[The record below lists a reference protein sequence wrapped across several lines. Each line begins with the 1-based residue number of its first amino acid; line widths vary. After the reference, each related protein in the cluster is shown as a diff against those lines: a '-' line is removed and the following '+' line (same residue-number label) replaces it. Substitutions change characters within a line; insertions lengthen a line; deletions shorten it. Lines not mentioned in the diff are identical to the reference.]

1 MFCKLHM
8 RKGGQ
13 TNKHTSRQTDRRTDK
28 HTTKW
33 TNRQTPTHKFNNKI
47 TTLFLVAICWLVP
60 SLDVQALQ
68 PTATP
73 WSCTTHPCCH
83 LVQHFE
89 DKHETDALHK
99 KLNNTCNKVDINH
112 KIDTLFEMFADFHRH
127 RLMKSLWLIFAAR
140 LVLIVVA
147 TERLNKLSCCVK
159 NVGSGCEISASL

>member
-1 MFCKLHM
+1 MYM
-8 RKGGQ
+8 
-13 TNKHTSRQTDRRTDK
+13 
-28 HTTKW
+28 
-33 TNRQTPTHKFNNKI
+33 
-47 TTLFLVAICWLVP
+47 
-60 SLDVQALQ
+60 QALQ
-68 PTATP
+68 PTVTP

-99 KLNNTCNKVDINH
+99 KLNNTLIKLISPI
-112 KIDTLFEMFADFHRH
+112 KIDTLFEMFADFNRH

-159 NVGSGCEISASL
+159 SVGLGCEFSASL